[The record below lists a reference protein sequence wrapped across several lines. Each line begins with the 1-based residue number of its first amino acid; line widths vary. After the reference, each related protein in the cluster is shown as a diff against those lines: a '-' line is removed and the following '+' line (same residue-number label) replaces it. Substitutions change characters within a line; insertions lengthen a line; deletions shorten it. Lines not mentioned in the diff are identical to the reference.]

1 MNEGPKHPGQGKE
14 YWKAVDIYEKG
25 KNDAQSD
32 VIDIAGSCNEN
43 NIYVDGFLIVLF
55 SSSLP
60 IP

>member
-32 VIDIAGSCNEN
+32 VIDATEN
-43 NIYVDGFLIVLF
+43 LNKLRTGHHICSRFL
-55 SSSLP
+55 
-60 IP
+60 